1 MLSLQQSMWLRVSA
15 LEFRM
20 RRKGCRR
27 ALYVSVCSSIGT
39 SSTVANSIAPDS
51 KKKFQQSKQS
61 SILTLGGI
69 FVVGFLWLSVRIDVP
84 FAICRAASELC
95 VDILTNLEKTYH
107 LRQSWLKG
115 LPWRVCIVCVYVH
128 VGVRTVCFEVT
139 PLLADRHPSRQTSWR
154 P

>member
-20 RRKGCRR
+20 RREGCRR
-27 ALYVSVCSSIGT
+27 ALRVSVCSPIGT

-69 FVVGFLWLSVRIDVP
+69 FVVGFLRLSVRIDVP
-84 FAICRAASELC
+84 FAICRTASELC
-95 VDILTNLEKTYH
+95 VDILTNLEK
-107 LRQSWLKG
+107 
-115 LPWRVCIVCVYVH
+115 
-128 VGVRTVCFEVT
+128 RTI
-139 PLLADRHPSRQTSWR
+139 
-154 P
+154 